1 MFRGINYKC
10 AMLHYNNA
18 EWAKAIKELQ
28 QIANESDPHIYEM
41 LAKCNQ
47 RLGLLSNYEDF
58 LQLAITSYD
67 KLGEPEKAEKLRQT
81 LKAL

>member
-18 EWAKAIKELQ
+18 EWAKAIKELE

-41 LAKCNQ
+41 LAKCNT
-47 RLGLLSNYEDF
+47 RLGLSSKAEDF
-58 LQLAITSYD
+58 IGLAIKSYET
-67 KLGEPEKAEKLRQT
+67 LGDTEKAEKLRQS
-81 LKAL
+81 LQP